1 MKNNFKQE
9 IIHLFIYSEHMKH
22 LFFSRKGL
30 SEIDLPLVS
39 TTVIICWLHLFFY
52 EKENNCMSII
62 EDWKHLVIFFLSS
75 SLQLINQSS

>member
-9 IIHLFIYSEHMKH
+9 IIHLFIFSEHMKP

-39 TTVIICWLHLFFY
+39 TTVIIC
-52 EKENNCMSII
+52 
-62 EDWKHLVIFFLSS
+62 
-75 SLQLINQSS
+75 